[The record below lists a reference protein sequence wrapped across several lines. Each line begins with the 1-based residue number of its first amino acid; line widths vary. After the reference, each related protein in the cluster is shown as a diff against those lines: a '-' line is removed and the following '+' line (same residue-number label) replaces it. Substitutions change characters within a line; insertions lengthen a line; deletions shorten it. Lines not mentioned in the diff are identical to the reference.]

1 MQQVDTVQK
10 HGSQPPN
17 TQSVFVR
24 ILLGIGLVAL
34 VSLFLYT
41 GFVFLRDSGAPKW
54 VISLVAIGWGVGGAA
69 LIFWTMNWIVE
80 QFSEDWTAR
89 LQPFVFV
96 GPALLFLFWYLAVPT
111 LRSFWLSLYD
121 ASGQNFI
128 GLSNYAAV
136 FTDRLMMEAFRNN
149 IMWIIFGTSFAVI
162 SGLVVA
168 VLADRSKAERASKSF
183 IFLPM
188 AISFV
193 GAGVIW
199 KFIYAIRPA
208 NVPQIGLLNAMVV
221 GMGGD
226 PKAWFAWTEI
236 IPWNNLFLIVIMV
249 WLQTGFAMVIFSA
262 AIKGI
267 PTEIIE
273 AARVDGASE
282 LRIFFQIMIPT
293 IQGTI
298 IAVTTTIVIFALKIF
313 DIVWVMTGGQFGTEV
328 IATNF
333 YRQSFV
339 AQNKGLGAAIAIVLL
354 LTVIPVMVYNL
365 KQFGPKERSF

>member
-1 MQQVDTVQK
+1 MQQVDTAQK
-10 HGSQPPN
+10 HGNQQPG
-17 TQSVFVR
+17 TQNIFVR
-24 ILLGIGLVAL
+24 LLLGIGLVAL
-34 VSLFLYT
+34 VFLFLYT

-54 VISLVAIGWGVGGAA
+54 VITIVAIGWGVGGAA
-69 LIFWTMNWIVE
+69 LIFWAMNWIVE
-80 QFSEDWTAR
+80 QFSEEWTAR

-96 GPALLFLFWYLAVPT
+96 GPALAFLFWYLAVPT
-111 LRSFWLSLYD
+111 LRSFFLSLYD
-121 ASGQNFI
+121 SSGQTFI
-128 GLSNYAAV
+128 GLTNYVSV
-136 FTDRLMMEAFRNN
+136 FSDRLMFEAFRNN
-149 IMWIIFGTSFAVI
+149 VMWILFGTSFSVI
-162 SGLVVA
+162 MGLVVA
-168 VLADRSKAERASKSF
+168 VLADRSKAERTSKSL

-208 NVPQIGLLNAMVV
+208 DVPQIGLLNALMVAI
-221 GMGGD
+221 GSE
-226 PKAWFAWTEI
+226 PKAWFVWTDI

-249 WLQTGFAMVIFSA
+249 WLQTGYAMVIFSA

-273 AARVDGASE
+273 AGRVDGASE

-298 IAVTTTIVIFALKIF
+298 IAVSTTIVIFALKIF

-354 LTVIPVMVYNL
+354 VTVIPVMIYNL

>member
-1 MQQVDTVQK
+1 MQQVDTAQK
-10 HGSQPPN
+10 HGNQQPG
-17 TQSVFVR
+17 TQNMFVR
-24 ILLGIGLVAL
+24 LLLGIGLAAL
-34 VSLFLYT
+34 VFLFLYT

-54 VISLVAIGWGVGGAA
+54 VITIVAIGWGVGGAA
-69 LIFWTMNWIVE
+69 LIFWAMNWIVE
-80 QFSEDWTAR
+80 QFSEEWTAR

-96 GPALLFLFWYLAVPT
+96 GPALAFLFWYLAVPT
-111 LRSFWLSLYD
+111 LRSFFLSLYD
-121 ASGQNFI
+121 SSGQTFI
-128 GLSNYAAV
+128 GLTNYTSV
-136 FTDRLMMEAFRNN
+136 FSDRLMFEAFRNN
-149 IMWIIFGTSFAVI
+149 VMWIIFGTSFSVI

-168 VLADRSKAERASKSF
+168 VLADRSKAERTSKSL

-208 NVPQIGLLNAMVV
+208 DVPQIGLLNAFMVA
-221 GMGGD
+221 MGSD

-249 WLQTGFAMVIFSA
+249 WLQTGYAMVIFSA

-273 AARVDGASE
+273 AGRVDGASE

-298 IAVTTTIVIFALKIF
+298 IAVSTTIVIFALKIF

-354 LTVIPVMVYNL
+354 ITVIPVMVYNL

>member
-1 MQQVDTVQK
+1 MQQVDAVRKQA
-10 HGSQPPN
+10 SAPN
-17 TQSVFVR
+17 IIGR
-24 ILLGIGLVAL
+24 LLLGLVL
-34 VSLFLYT
+34 V
-41 GFVFLRDSGAPKW
+41 GFVFLFLYSGFIFLRDSTAPQTI
-54 VISLVAIGWGVGGAA
+54 VAVVAIGWGVGGAA
-69 LIFWTMNWIVE
+69 LIFWAMNWVVE
-80 QFSEDWTAR
+80 QFPDKWTAR
-89 LQPFVFV
+89 LQPFIFV
-96 GPALLFLFWYLAVPT
+96 GPALFFLFGYLVIPT
-111 LRSFWLSLYD
+111 LQSLRFSVYD
-121 ASGQNFI
+121 ATGQNFI
-128 GLSNYAAV
+128 GFANYAAV
-136 FTDRLMMEAFRNN
+136 FSDRQMMEAFRNN
-149 IMWIIFGTSFAVI
+149 LLWIVFGTAFSVI
-162 SGLVVA
+162 SGLLVA
-168 VLADRSKAERASKSF
+168 VLADRSKAERTSKSF

-199 KFIYAIRPA
+199 KFIYAIRSA
-208 NVPQIGLLNAMVV
+208 DVPQIGLLNSLVV
-221 GMGGD
+221 TLGGD
-226 PKAWFAWTEI
+226 PKGWYVWPEI
-236 IPWNNLFLIVIMV
+236 MPWNNLFLIVIMV

-282 LRIFFQIMIPT
+282 IRIFFQIMVPT

-339 AQNKGLGAAIAIVLL
+339 ARNSGLGSAVAIVLL
-354 LTVIPVMVYNL
+354 LTVVPVMIYNL
-365 KQFGPKERSF
+365 RQFGPKSESF